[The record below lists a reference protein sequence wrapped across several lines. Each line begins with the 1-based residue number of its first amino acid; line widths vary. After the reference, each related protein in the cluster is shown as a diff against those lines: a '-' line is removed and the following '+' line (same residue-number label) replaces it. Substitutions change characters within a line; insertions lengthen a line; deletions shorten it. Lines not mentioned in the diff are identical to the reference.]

1 MAPFAQRTINIV
13 CPQIVAKGLLIINDS
28 NIFSPQNTR
37 ATNQDHYE
45 KYQTFQLWFIDRR
58 YLFIDEL
65 KTIFLHLNC
74 KDDIEMLKYSTLRYF
89 RKISIVNFNDIEN
102 IFN

>member
-1 MAPFAQRTINIV
+1 MILKRAHNHYITRFRRKIVEIFLSMSLMAPFAQRTINIV
-13 CPQIVAKGLLIINDS
+13 CPQIVAKGLLIINDT

-45 KYQTFQLWFIDRR
+45 KYQTFQLWLIDRR

-65 KTIFLHLNC
+65 RTIFLHLNS
-74 KDDIEMLKYSTLRYF
+74 E
-89 RKISIVNFNDIEN
+89 EE
-102 IFN
+102 

>member
-1 MAPFAQRTINIV
+1 MSLMAPFAQRTINIV
-13 CPQIVAKGLLIINDS
+13 CQQIVAKGFLIINDT

-58 YLFIDEL
+58 YVFIDEL
-65 KTIFLHLNC
+65 KTIFLHLNS
-74 KDDIEMLKYSTLRYF
+74 KED
-89 RKISIVNFNDIEN
+89 KIFYLAVM
-102 IFN
+102 

>member
-1 MAPFAQRTINIV
+1 MSLMAPFAQRTINIV
-13 CPQIVAKGLLIINDS
+13 CPQIVAKGLLIINDT

-74 KDDIEMLKYSTLRYF
+74 EDDE
-89 RKISIVNFNDIEN
+89 
-102 IFN
+102 IFYLAVL

>member
-1 MAPFAQRTINIV
+1 MSLMAPLAQRTINNV
-13 CPQIVAKGLLIINDS
+13 CPQIVAKGLLIINDT

-58 YLFIDEL
+58 YLFVDESN
-65 KTIFLHLNC
+65 TIILHLNFEE
-74 KDDIEMLKYSTLRYF
+74 DI
-89 RKISIVNFNDIEN
+89 
-102 IFN
+102 

>member
-13 CPQIVAKGLLIINDS
+13 CPQIVAKGLLIINDT

-65 KTIFLHLNC
+65 KLSSYILIVKTIYEIF
-74 KDDIEMLKYSTLRYF
+74 YF
-89 RKISIVNFNDIEN
+89 AVL
-102 IFN
+102 

>member
-13 CPQIVAKGLLIINDS
+13 CPQIVAKGLLIINDT

-37 ATNQDHYE
+37 ATDQDHYE

-65 KTIFLHLNC
+65 KTILLHL
-74 KDDIEMLKYSTLRYF
+74 IKYSTLRYC
-89 RKISIVNFNDIEN
+89 RKIAIVNLNDIEN
-102 IFN
+102 IYNR